1 MAYSECVKQ
10 ESNSTLDSPVYVER
24 DCVFNFQGRSF
35 ESGGAVVTPDY
46 LIAYPAKDGVLK
58 DWHGKAIGT
67 WYEISSRPAVFFGHR
82 SFMAERFYYMRAKV
96 NGREYSLRGFGEGM
110 IAKGKAIK

>member
-1 MAYSECVKQ
+1 MRTSKPQA
-10 ESNSTLDSPVYVER
+10 DSPVYVER

-35 ESGGAVVTPDY
+35 EAGGAVVTPDY
-46 LIAYPAKDGVLK
+46 LIAYPDKDGVLK

-67 WYEISSRPAVFFGHR
+67 WRTISARRAIFFGRYSWQGSH
-82 SFMAERFYYMRAKV
+82 FYYMRAKV

-110 IAKGKAIK
+110 IAKGKAVK